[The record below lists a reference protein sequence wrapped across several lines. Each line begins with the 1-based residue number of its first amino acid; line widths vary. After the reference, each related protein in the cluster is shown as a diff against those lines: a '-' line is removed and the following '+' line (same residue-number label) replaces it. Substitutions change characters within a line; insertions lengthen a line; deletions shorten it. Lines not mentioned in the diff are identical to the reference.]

1 MKKIEMF
8 DYQKVAKEM
17 HVPQAILKEIEKE
30 VKQEFPGD
38 QMMYEL
44 HMLRAI
50 KSKYWQKKFNAAA

>member
-1 MKKIEMF
+1 MHIPHAVLKGIER
-8 DYQKVAKEM
+8 
-17 HVPQAILKEIEKE
+17 E
-30 VKQEFPGD
+30 VKQEFPSD